1 MGSVVKKLLA
11 VYRLQFDPTER
22 PRFLRTRSGAHH
34 SSYASPAHFL
44 GGHPP
49 LLTFA
54 VVFSQQN
61 AYNRGN
67 NSEVKTV
74 DVYHAIK
81 MLQIEHQPLNHSQ
94 VVIIDGNGKPQ
105 SQLSDLLFDCMS
117 KIDLFTD
124 LSTTDTSSD
133 VIDDLHLLTPLPNDV
148 LNEYQKILDQPISGI
163 NIASHKNLVE
173 LVYEPLV

>member
-1 MGSVVKKLLA
+1 M
-11 VYRLQFDPTER
+11 
-22 PRFLRTRSGAHH
+22 
-34 SSYASPAHFL
+34 
-44 GGHPP
+44 
-49 LLTFA
+49 
-54 VVFSQQN
+54 
-61 AYNRGN
+61 
-67 NSEVKTV
+67 